1 MMMMVSNEE
10 RGGAMID
17 LLPEGC
23 IANVVSLTS
32 PGDACRLSLVASL
45 FRSAAES
52 DGVWE
57 TFLPSDYMDIIGRAV
72 DPTPSSPWS
81 KKQLYLWLSDNSLII
96 DNGTKNFIFCN
107 NSIMS
112 YFGRLVVRTESDAHI
127 TSAQVG
133 SSSVMIISFSL
144 EKWSGKKCYMLAAR
158 DLSIVWGDTPQY
170 WKWTSLSE
178 SRFSEVAELISVC
191 WLEIHGKIKTSM
203 LSPNTTY
210 AAYLVFKSTEEAYG
224 FEYQPAEVTVGI
236 TGGESE
242 TQTVYLDPD
251 TGHRQQFQI
260 IPRPG
265 GMFNR
270 IHTRM
275 LRPFASIS
283 RQSDSRYPKAR
294 GDGWM
299 EIQLGEYFNKDGEDG
314 ELEMSLREVRG
325 GNWKSGLIVHG
336 IDIRPKENK

>member
-1 MMMMVSNEE
+1 MMMVSNDG

-23 IANVVSLTS
+23 IANVLSLTS

-96 DNGTKNFIFCN
+96 DNGTK
-107 NSIMS
+107 
-112 YFGRLVVRTESDAHI
+112 
-127 TSAQVG
+127 
-133 SSSVMIISFSL
+133 SFSL

-178 SRFSEVAELISVC
+178 SRFSEVAELVSVC

-260 IPRPG
+260 LPRPG

-270 IHTRM
+270 IRTRM
-275 LRPFASIS
+275 LGPFASIS

>member
-1 MMMMVSNEE
+1 MMMVSNDG

-23 IANVVSLTS
+23 IANVLSLTS

-45 FRSAAES
+45 LRSAAES

-57 TFLPSDYMDIIGRAV
+57 TFLPSDYMDIMGSV

-96 DNGTKNFIFCN
+96 DNGTK
-107 NSIMS
+107 
-112 YFGRLVVRTESDAHI
+112 
-127 TSAQVG
+127 
-133 SSSVMIISFSL
+133 SFSL

-178 SRFSEVAELISVC
+178 SRFSEVAELVSVC

-265 GMFNR
+265 GVFNR
-270 IHTRM
+270 IRTRM

-299 EIQLGEYFNKDGEDG
+299 EIQLGEYFNEDG
-314 ELEMSLREVRG
+314 LV
-325 GNWKSGLIVHG
+325 KILISVHS
-336 IDIRPKENK
+336 

>member
-1 MMMMVSNEE
+1 MMMVSNDG

-23 IANVVSLTS
+23 IANVLSLTS

-96 DNGTKNFIFCN
+96 DNGTK
-107 NSIMS
+107 
-112 YFGRLVVRTESDAHI
+112 
-127 TSAQVG
+127 
-133 SSSVMIISFSL
+133 SFSL

-178 SRFSEVAELISVC
+178 SRFSEVAELVSVC

-265 GMFNR
+265 GVFNR
-270 IHTRM
+270 IRTRM

-299 EIQLGEYFNKDGEDG
+299 EIQLGEYFNKDGDDG

>member
-1 MMMMVSNEE
+1 MMMMVSNEG

-81 KKQLYLWLSDNSLII
+81 KKQLYLWLSDNSLVI
-96 DNGTKNFIFCN
+96 DNGTK
-107 NSIMS
+107 
-112 YFGRLVVRTESDAHI
+112 
-127 TSAQVG
+127 
-133 SSSVMIISFSL
+133 SFSL

-270 IHTRM
+270 IRTRM

>member
-1 MMMMVSNEE
+1 
-10 RGGAMID
+10 MID

-96 DNGTKNFIFCN
+96 DNGTK
-107 NSIMS
+107 
-112 YFGRLVVRTESDAHI
+112 
-127 TSAQVG
+127 
-133 SSSVMIISFSL
+133 SFSL

-270 IHTRM
+270 IRTRM

-299 EIQLGEYFNKDGEDG
+299 EIQLGEYFNKDGEDE

>member
-1 MMMMVSNEE
+1 MMMMVSNEG

-96 DNGTKNFIFCN
+96 DNGTK
-107 NSIMS
+107 
-112 YFGRLVVRTESDAHI
+112 
-127 TSAQVG
+127 
-133 SSSVMIISFSL
+133 SFSL

-270 IHTRM
+270 IRTRM

-283 RQSDSRYPKAR
+283 GQSDSRYPKAR

>member
-1 MMMMVSNEE
+1 
-10 RGGAMID
+10 MID

-96 DNGTKNFIFCN
+96 DNGTK
-107 NSIMS
+107 
-112 YFGRLVVRTESDAHI
+112 
-127 TSAQVG
+127 
-133 SSSVMIISFSL
+133 SFSL

-270 IHTRM
+270 IRTRM